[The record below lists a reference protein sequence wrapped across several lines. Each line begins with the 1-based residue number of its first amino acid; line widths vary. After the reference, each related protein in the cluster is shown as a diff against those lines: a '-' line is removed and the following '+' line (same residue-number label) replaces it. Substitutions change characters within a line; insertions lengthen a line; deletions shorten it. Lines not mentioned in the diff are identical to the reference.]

1 MSASIPFLFS
11 KMDHESVPFSTVPW
25 KTNARNIIQCTL
37 YALCVTHSGVYISGA
52 IVLGIYVNEVKA
64 PRLGPVSIGK
74 TEIS

>member
-1 MSASIPFLFS
+1 MKNERKSYNTMYFI
-11 KMDHESVPFSTVPW
+11 
-25 KTNARNIIQCTL
+25 CTM
-37 YALCVTHSGVYISGA
+37 CVTHSGVYISGA